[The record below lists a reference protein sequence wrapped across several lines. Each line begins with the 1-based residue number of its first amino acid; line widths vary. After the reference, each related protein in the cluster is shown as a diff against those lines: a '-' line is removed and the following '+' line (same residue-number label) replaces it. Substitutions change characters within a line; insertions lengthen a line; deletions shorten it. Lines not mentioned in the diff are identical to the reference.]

1 VILGRRLTRVEPDRV
16 ELDDGSEIRTA
27 TVVSTVGNAPNPVLA
42 SLATVPGALDQR
54 GWVTPDATFAV
65 PGLDRVWALGDCASI
80 VDPKTGR
87 PMPATAQHAV
97 REGPHAARNVLA
109 TLAGR
114 PVTPFDYS
122 QQGMLVS
129 LGRFRGVGEVKS
141 VRVSGFIA
149 WFLWRTYYLLRLPSF
164 ERQVR
169 VALDW
174 ALELFIAHDVT
185 EINMRRTRT
194 RPGEAVGEIEGEPV
208 SIGARSDASDELV
221 V

>member
-1 VILGRRLTRVEPDRV
+1 
-16 ELDDGSEIRTA
+16 IRTT

-42 SLATVPGALDQR
+42 SLGTAQGALDER
-54 GWVTPDATFAV
+54 GWGTPDATFGG

-97 REGPHAARNVLA
+97 REGPQAARKRLA
-109 TLAGR
+109 TLARR
-114 PVTPFDYS
+114 PVTHFDYS

-149 WFLWRTYYLLRLPSF
+149 WFLWRTYSLLRLPSF
-164 ERQVR
+164 DRQG
-169 VALDW
+169 
-174 ALELFIAHDVT
+174 
-185 EINMRRTRT
+185 
-194 RPGEAVGEIEGEPV
+194 PGAVGRAPRAV
-208 SIGARSDASDELV
+208 HLHRAAA
-221 V
+221 